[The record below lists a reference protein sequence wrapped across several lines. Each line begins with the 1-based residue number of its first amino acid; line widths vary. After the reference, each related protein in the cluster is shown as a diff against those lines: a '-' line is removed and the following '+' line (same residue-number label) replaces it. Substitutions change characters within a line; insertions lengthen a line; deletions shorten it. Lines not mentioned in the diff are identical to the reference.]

1 MANIKKVKKL
11 IKVKGLTTEHI
22 LKMDVYKL
30 NAPSLRQVLNRLIST
45 ANKRIRTLEKKAPHS
60 PAIRNREPNFKFTL
74 KGVAKNDRN
83 QMESIMK
90 EVKQFLTSKTS
101 TMKGFKEYRTDVE
114 RTIGT
119 FDSIEQENDF
129 WHTFNEWIDKH
140 PNLSARFNDSFQIR
154 DMMYDEFIV
163 KNRDSRTA
171 KANVTKA
178 INKMLKEIN
187 QNQAKSD
194 ALRRKDL
201 KDGLLNV
208 YDRKPSF

>member
-60 PAIRNREPNFKFTL
+60 PAIRNRDANFKFTL

-90 EVKQFLTSKTS
+90 EVKNFLQAPTS
-101 TMKGFKEYRTDVE
+101 TMKGFKDYRGRVE

-129 WHTFNEWIDKH
+129 WKTFNQWIDSH

-154 DMMYDEFIV
+154 GMMYDEFIV